1 MAACIAVAP
10 VTVSIDDH
18 GELDF
23 DEFDEERPDDEAKV
37 EWLSVWTAN
46 NLNDVVLTCRLMP

>member
-1 MAACIAVAP
+1 MCIAVAP

-37 EWLSVWTAN
+37 ELLSVWTAN